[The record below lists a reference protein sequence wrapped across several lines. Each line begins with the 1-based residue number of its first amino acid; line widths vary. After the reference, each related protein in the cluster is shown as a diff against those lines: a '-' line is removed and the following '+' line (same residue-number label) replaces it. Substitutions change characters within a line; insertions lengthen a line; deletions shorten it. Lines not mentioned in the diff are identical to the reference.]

1 MESTQLAPIPAAAG
15 QTQSTVDEVDLAP
28 IRTYWQLVRQRFMQH
43 RLAVIGLIMMATLT
57 TMAIVIPTVTGDA
70 YQKTSLS
77 LANHPASIVNPF
89 APFGFDTIG
98 QNIFIRLMRALQTS
112 LFVAFAA
119 VSIIVLIGVPVG
131 AIAGYMGGRVDN
143 ALMRLVDIVLSLP
156 SFFLIV
162 LMVALWGASPIVV
175 ILAIGLVGWTTA
187 ARLVR
192 GEFLSL
198 RETDFVQA
206 ARALGA
212 GDRRI
217 IVRHMLPASMAPVIV
232 AATLAI
238 ADSVVVEA
246 TLSYLSFGISPPEA
260 SLGNMLT
267 NALEFFFRAP
277 ALIFIPGITLI
288 LVVLSASFMG
298 DGLRDALD
306 PRQRVKG

>member
-1 MESTQLAPIPAAAG
+1 VESTQLAPIPAAAG